1 MRTKKGYKATIYW
14 KKFFEKEAFIEL
26 LRKNDEKYAVLIVK
40 GRFFAQKPV
49 FCIMHS
55 EDMKESL
62 VIQDILTLQTK
73 NIPLKNVLGFALLN
87 QRPLTLI
94 LDFQQTKQKKVRRK
108 VSI

>member
-14 KKFFEKEAFIEL
+14 KEFFEKEPFIEL
-26 LRKNDEKYAVLIVK
+26 LRKNDEKYAVLIIK
-40 GRFFAQKPV
+40 GRFIAKKPV

-55 EDMKESL
+55 EDMEESL

-73 NIPLKNVLGFALLN
+73 SIPLKNVLGFALLS

-94 LDFQQTKQKKVRRK
+94 LDFQQPKQKKVRRK
-108 VSI
+108 ISG